1 MLPVHAQLLPSE
13 SLHLQSVVGGGL
25 VTFIHSVAARGCL
38 INRQDEAVTYAPSY
52 ENYEKEQVPNRSIRY
67 RMGVP
72 QSSPSSPREA
82 KSGTSK
88 ATQPAPDPRRG
99 VLCAKE
105 RLPLAAFARRLPTL
119 EDGLPLVQ
127 EVAH

>member
-1 MLPVHAQLLPSE
+1 MGLLCPVLRASGTLVR
-13 SLHLQSVVGGGL
+13 SLFGIFRQSL
-25 VTFIHSVAARGCL
+25 RGCL